1 MTGTDNMHE
10 SGEMYLETILVLGK
24 KKNTVRSIDIA
35 EEMGFSKASVSRA
48 VSKLKQD
55 AYIIVDNEGHIALTE
70 KGHEL
75 ASKIYERHV
84 VLTKLLVDIGVDE
97 QIAAEDACKIEH
109 DISEETFTAIKEHI
123 RKCHSMNV

>member
-1 MTGTDNMHE
+1 MQE

-55 AYIIVDNEGHIALTE
+55 EYIIIDSDGHIALTE
-70 KGHEL
+70 KGYEL
-75 ASKIYERHV
+75 ANTIYERHI
-84 VLTKLLVDIGVDE
+84 VLTKMLVNLGVSE
-97 QIAAEDACKIEH
+97 ETAAADACKMEH
-109 DISEETFTAIKEHI
+109 VVSDESFQAIKNHI
-123 RKCHSMNV
+123 RTVHNVN

>member
-1 MTGTDNMHE
+1 MQE

-55 AYIIVDNEGHIALTE
+55 EYIIIDSDGHIALTE
-70 KGHEL
+70 KGYEL
-75 ASKIYERHV
+75 ANTIYERHI
-84 VLTKLLVDIGVDE
+84 VLTKMLVNLGVSE
-97 QIAAEDACKIEH
+97 ETATADACKMEH
-109 DISEETFTAIKEHI
+109 VVSDESFQAIKNHI
-123 RKCHSMNV
+123 RTVHNVN

>member
-1 MTGTDNMHE
+1 MQE

-55 AYIIVDNEGHIALTE
+55 EYIIIDSDGHIALTE
-70 KGHEL
+70 KGYEL
-75 ASKIYERHV
+75 ANTIYERHI
-84 VLTKLLVDIGVDE
+84 VLTKMLVNLGVSE
-97 QIAAEDACKIEH
+97 ETATADACKMEH
-109 DISEETFTAIKEHI
+109 VVSDESFQAIKNHI
-123 RKCHSMNV
+123 KTVHNVN

>member
-1 MTGTDNMHE
+1 MQE

-55 AYIIVDNEGHIALTE
+55 EYIIIDSDGHIALTE
-70 KGHEL
+70 KGYEL
-75 ASKIYERHV
+75 ANTIYERHI
-84 VLTKLLVDIGVDE
+84 VLTKMLVNLGVSE
-97 QIAAEDACKIEH
+97 ETAAADACKMEH
-109 DISEETFTAIKEHI
+109 VVSDESFQAIKNHI
-123 RKCHSMNV
+123 RTVHNIK